1 MYLAENN
8 FKITMTNILKK
19 QKNHRK
25 YVDDVTENTI
35 YTKSNLYFV

>member
-1 MYLAENN
+1 MLYLAENN

-25 YVDDVTENTI
+25 YVDDEV
-35 YTKSNLYFV
+35 F